1 MNALIVMDAG
11 TTGVKANLIERSGRI
26 LGSHQAS
33 YSSTTK
39 GNTVEQQPED
49 WWRAAIECLRAITAE
64 LGQVTLDGIAL
75 SGQMQNLIL
84 GSKGEVIAPAILYSD
99 TRAQSEAEIISQQI
113 GEVTL
118 QSATGNLQDASSLLA
133 KLLWLKKH
141 RSRQYTESDILMI
154 GAHDFLAWKLC
165 GVHLAD
171 YTTAATT
178 GLLDLHANAWA
189 LDILTALNLRTDFL
203 PTLAPSGTLAGH
215 LHHAA
220 AAATGLP
227 SGLPIYHGSGD
238 AATATVGAGAGEPGH
253 FYAYLGSSGWLAA
266 TRHGEPVD
274 PGSGIF
280 NLRHPDTKR
289 LILIGPML
297 TAAGNFGWLNATFG
311 ELEAIV
317 SWSSTSDSYAALER
331 SAAEAKPGS
340 GGVLYLPHL
349 AGERAPFRDP
359 HARGVFFG
367 LSTTTTRADIYRAV
381 LEGVT
386 LSMRAI
392 RETMLTSELETIS
405 VLNLVGGGA
414 RSALWAQIF
423 ADVFDCQVNVLA
435 GPSDA
440 GTRGAAI
447 ITGKALGWHDSYIPP
462 GDFFPL
468 QSSFTP
474 QPSSLE
480 VYNQSFEVFRQI
492 YPALKP
498 VFAAHAANSRGQV
511 NVRSL
516 SSLEEG

>member
-1 MNALIVMDAG
+1 MMNALIAMDAG
-11 TTGVKANLIERSGRI
+11 TTGIKATLIERSGRI
-26 LGSHQAS
+26 LVSHMVS
-33 YSSTTK
+33 YSTTTK

-49 WWRAAIECLRAITAE
+49 WWQAAKECLSAIADQ
-64 LGQVTLDGIAL
+64 LDQITLDGIAL

-84 GSKGEVIAPAILYSD
+84 ISKGHVIAPAILYSD
-99 TRAQSEAEIISQQI
+99 TRAQEEAKIINQQI
-113 GEVTL
+113 GELTL

-141 RSRQYTESDILMI
+141 RSSKYAQTDVVLI
-154 GAHDFLAWKLC
+154 GTHDFLAWKLC
-165 GVHLAD
+165 GAHLAD

-178 GLLDLHANAWA
+178 GLLDLNANAWA
-189 LDILTALNLRTDFL
+189 LDILHALNLRDDFL
-203 PTLAPSGTLAGH
+203 PSLAPSGILAGQLDH
-215 LHHAA
+215 TAA
-220 AAATGLP
+220 VATGLP
-227 SGLPIYHGSGD
+227 TGLPIYHGSGD
-238 AATATVGAGAGEPGH
+238 AATATVGAGAGEPGR

-266 TRHGEPVD
+266 TRNGAPMD

-280 NLRHPDTKR
+280 NLRHPDANR

-297 TAAGNFGWLNATFG
+297 TAAGNFGWLNAAFG
-311 ELEAIV
+311 ELEAV
-317 SWSSTSDSYAALER
+317 VAGSSTSDSYAALER
-331 SAAEAKPGS
+331 TAAEAKPGS
-340 GGVLYLPHL
+340 RGVLYLPHL

-367 LSTTTTRADIYRAV
+367 LSTTTTRADLYRAV
-381 LEGVT
+381 LEGVA

-392 RETMLTSELETIS
+392 RDTMLTSEHETIS
-405 VLNLVGGGA
+405 GLNLVGGGV

-423 ADVFDCQVNVLA
+423 ADVFGCQVNVLA

-447 ITGKALGWHDSYIPP
+447 ITGKALGWYDSYTPP

-480 VYNQSFEVFRQI
+480 VYNRSFEVFRQL
-492 YPALKP
+492 YPALQP
-498 VFAAHAANSRGQV
+498 VFAAHAANIQKAG
-511 NVRSL
+511 
-516 SSLEEG
+516 